1 MIIVTLVS
9 EPDFDVV
16 PLLLPLLLLPEEP
29 ELLQAP
35 TTRASA
41 TAPTPPTRALR
52 LVTFVPIWTSIRIF
66 YLH

>member
-1 MIIVTLVS
+1 LALSDGMTSVTLVS

-16 PLLLPLLLLPEEP
+16 PLLLLPDEP

-41 TAPTPPTRALR
+41 AAPTPLTRALR
-52 LVTFVPIWTSIRIF
+52 LLTFIPI
-66 YLH
+66 

>member
-16 PLLLPLLLLPEEP
+16 PLLLLLLAPEEP
-29 ELLQAP
+29 ELLHAP
-35 TTRASA
+35 TTRANA
-41 TAPTPPTRALR
+41 AAPTPLTTALR
-52 LVTFVPIWTSIRIF
+52 LETLIPMWTSIRIF